1 MNRQISYNGPL
12 ATSSFPVRKSQFGTV
27 PLPCTFPPYNFP
39 SPLPSGPLNHPLPPK
54 PPTSKYFFHAY
65 TPLDLR
71 APSKS
76 TTSPRINRGRCI
88 PVTSEPE
95 SPSSDHQ
102 IGVLGSINAENIISL
117 PTEGTYKSFSFII
130 KGRRSTVIFFR
141 YNPRS

>member
-27 PLPCTFPPYNFP
+27 PFPRTFP
-39 SPLPSGPLNHPLPPK
+39 SSLPPGPLNHPLPPK

-65 TPLDLR
+65 TPLELR
-71 APSKS
+71 TPSES
-76 TTSPRINRGRCI
+76 TMSPHINHGGCV

-102 IGVLGSINAENIISL
+102 IGVLGSTKAENMNSL
-117 PTEGTYKSFSFII
+117 PSEGTYESFSFNI
-130 KGRRSTVIFFR
+130 KGRRSTVVFQI
-141 YNPRS
+141 RSKVLKVTPK